1 MRTVQ
6 NFLNPNLK
14 RPLITTLWFFHLPW
28 KIKIQFHWF
37 SLHFK
42 IIFLRKKLV
51 RDDLELALA
60 KEIVPAI
67 ILIDKF
73 DAIGTKQFDC
83 EKSGELGVQRTM

>member
-1 MRTVQ
+1 M
-6 NFLNPNLK
+6 
-14 RPLITTLWFFHLPW
+14 
-28 KIKIQFHWF
+28 
-37 SLHFK
+37 
-42 IIFLRKKLV
+42 RKKLV

-60 KEIVPAI
+60 KEKVPVI

>member
-1 MRTVQ
+1 M
-6 NFLNPNLK
+6 
-14 RPLITTLWFFHLPW
+14 
-28 KIKIQFHWF
+28 
-37 SLHFK
+37 
-42 IIFLRKKLV
+42 RKKLV

-73 DAIGTKQFDC
+73 DAIGTKPFDC